1 MLNLLKKYIV
11 DSQFYVSFMGT
22 LLTLFFMT
30 ERTSFR
36 IALITLIFLTF
47 LNGYLYTKYQMTR
60 KIFGYVLLFNT
71 VTFIF
76 CITVIIH
83 RHHPESLIK
92 WLLILILG
100 FLYNTRFLDTYIRKI
115 PFIKIF
121 HVALVWA
128 LVNSWL
134 IMPAIQ
140 WDVFFITFFL
150 VSGLILPFDI
160 RDMQYD
166 TVTTFPQIIG
176 IQNTKYLAYL
186 LLFVSSLIAAFYLQ
200 PDFAVCY
207 FLAVVVGFIFIY
219 FARPTRPD
227 AYFSFGVET
236 VSGLP
241 FLFYLLLKL
250 F

>member
-1 MLNLLKKYIV
+1 MTKK
-11 DSQFYVSFMGT
+11 
-22 LLTLFFMT
+22 L
-30 ERTSFR
+30 
-36 IALITLIFLTF
+36 
-47 LNGYLYTKYQMTR
+47 
-60 KIFGYVLLFNT
+60 FGYVLLFNAI
-71 VTFIF
+71 TFIF
-76 CITVIIH
+76 CVTVIIH

-92 WLLILILG
+92 WLLIIILG
-100 FLYNTRFLDTYIRKI
+100 FLYNSQFLNTFIRKI

-134 IMPAIQ
+134 IMPVIQ
-140 WDVFFITFFL
+140 WDVFFITFLL

-186 LLFVSSLIAAFYLQ
+186 LLFFSLLIAVFSLQ
-200 PDFAVCY
+200 PDFALCY
-207 FLAVVVGFIFIY
+207 FLSVVIGFIFIY
-219 FARPTRPD
+219 FAQPSRPD
-227 AYFSFGVET
+227 AYYSFGVET
-236 VSGLP
+236 ISGLP
-241 FLFYLLLKL
+241 FLFHLLLKL

>member
-1 MLNLLKKYIV
+1 MTKK
-11 DSQFYVSFMGT
+11 
-22 LLTLFFMT
+22 L
-30 ERTSFR
+30 
-36 IALITLIFLTF
+36 
-47 LNGYLYTKYQMTR
+47 
-60 KIFGYVLLFNT
+60 FGYVLLFNAI
-71 VTFIF
+71 TFIF
-76 CITVIIH
+76 CVTVIIH

-92 WLLILILG
+92 WLLIIILG
-100 FLYNTRFLDTYIRKI
+100 FLYNSQFLNTFIRKI

-134 IMPAIQ
+134 IMPVIQ
-140 WDVFFITFFL
+140 WDVFFITFLL

-186 LLFVSSLIAAFYLQ
+186 LLFFSSLIAVFSLQ
-200 PDFAVCY
+200 PEFALCY
-207 FLAVVVGFIFIY
+207 FLSVVIGFILIY
-219 FARPTRPD
+219 FAQPSRSD
-227 AYFSFGVET
+227 AYYSFGVET
-236 VSGLP
+236 ISGLP
-241 FLFYLLLKL
+241 FLFHLLLKL

>member
-11 DSQFYVSFMGT
+11 DSQIYVSLMGT
-22 LLTLFFMT
+22 LLTLFFMA
-30 ERTSFR
+30 ERIPFR
-36 IALITLIFLTF
+36 SALILLIFLTF

-60 KIFGYVLLFNT
+60 RLFSYVLLFNT
-71 VTFIF
+71 LTFIF
-76 CITVIIH
+76 CVTVIIH

-92 WLLILILG
+92 WLFIIILG
-100 FLYNTRFLDTYIRKI
+100 FLYNTQFLNTFIRKI

-128 LVNSWL
+128 LINSWL
-134 IMPAIQ
+134 IMPVIQ
-140 WDVFFITFFL
+140 WDVFFITSFL

-186 LLFVSSLIAAFYLQ
+186 LLFFSSLIAVFSLQ
-200 PDFAVCY
+200 PDFAICY
-207 FLAVVVGFIFIY
+207 SLSVAVGFIFIY
-219 FARPTRPD
+219 FAQPSRAD
-227 AYFSFGVET
+227 AYYSFGVET

-241 FLFYLLLKL
+241 FLLHLLQKL

>member
-1 MLNLLKKYIV
+1 MTKK
-11 DSQFYVSFMGT
+11 
-22 LLTLFFMT
+22 L
-30 ERTSFR
+30 
-36 IALITLIFLTF
+36 
-47 LNGYLYTKYQMTR
+47 
-60 KIFGYVLLFNT
+60 FGYVLLFNAI
-71 VTFIF
+71 TFIF
-76 CITVIIH
+76 CVTVIIH

-92 WLLILILG
+92 WLLIIILG
-100 FLYNTRFLDTYIRKI
+100 FLYNSQFLNTFIRKI

-134 IMPAIQ
+134 IMPVIQ
-140 WDVFFITFFL
+140 WDVFFITFLL

-186 LLFVSSLIAAFYLQ
+186 LLFFSSLIAVFSLQ
-200 PDFAVCY
+200 PDFALCY
-207 FLAVVVGFIFIY
+207 FLSVVIGFILIY
-219 FARPTRPD
+219 FAQPSRPD
-227 AYFSFGVET
+227 AYYSFGVET
-236 VSGLP
+236 ISGIP
-241 FLFYLLLKL
+241 FLFHLLLKL

>member
-1 MLNLLKKYIV
+1 M
-11 DSQFYVSFMGT
+11 
-22 LLTLFFMT
+22 
-30 ERTSFR
+30 
-36 IALITLIFLTF
+36 A
-47 LNGYLYTKYQMTR
+47 
-60 KIFGYVLLFNT
+60 
-71 VTFIF
+71 FI
-76 CITVIIH
+76 I
-83 RHHPESLIK
+83 
-92 WLLILILG
+92 ILG
-100 FLYNTRFLDTYIRKI
+100 FLYNTQFLNTFIRKI

-128 LVNSWL
+128 LINSWL

-186 LLFVSSLIAAFYLQ
+186 LLFFSSLIAVFSLQ
-200 PDFAVCY
+200 PDFAFCY
-207 FLAVVVGFIFIY
+207 SLSVAVGFIFIY
-219 FARPTRPD
+219 FAQPSRPD
-227 AYFSFGVET
+227 AYYSFGVET

-241 FLFYLLLKL
+241 FLLHLLQKL